1 MSGLLRP
8 AAEWELATM
17 IADLAQRNCPV
28 EVVGHGSRRDIGRPV
43 GAQVGITTTA
53 IKGITLYEPTELV
66 MSVRSGTPLA
76 AVEEE
81 LSRRNQMLA
90 FEPLDTG
97 PALGVPLGQATI
109 GSVFATGLSGSRR
122 ISAGGARDH
131 LLGVRGVNGR
141 AEVFKNGGRVMKNVT
156 GVDLVRGVAGSWGTL
171 AVLTEVTFKVM
182 PVPEETLTL
191 VFFGLPDDIAVE
203 LLTTATGTPYEITG
217 AAHLQAPLAARL
229 GHDALRQQGKSVTA
243 LRIENF
249 AKSVDYR
256 RGKLKEVLQAYGRC
270 HELGRESSI
279 AFWSEMTSLSVLP
292 AGPSM
297 LWRISTAPRK
307 GPEVVRAIGR
317 YMPAQALY
325 DWAGGLVWLEV
336 SPSADAGAA
345 DIRRVVASHGGHA
358 TLIRADA
365 DVRASVDVFQ
375 PPNPVAER
383 LTRGIKDAFDPAR
396 ILNPGRMY
404 AGM

>member
-1 MSGLLRP
+1 
-8 AAEWELATM
+8 M
-17 IADLAQRNCPV
+17 IADLAQRQCPV
-28 EVVGHGSRRDIGRPV
+28 EVVGNGSRREIGRPV
-43 GAQVGITTTA
+43 QAPVGITTTA

-66 MSVRSGTPLA
+66 MSARAGTPLA
-76 AVEEE
+76 AIETE
-81 LSRRNQMLA
+81 LARRNQMLA

-97 PALGVPLGQATI
+97 PLLGVPRGQASI
-109 GSVFATGLSGSRR
+109 GSVFATGLSGPRR

-141 AEVFKNGGRVMKNVT
+141 AEVFKSGGRVMKNVT
-156 GVDLVRGVAGSWGTL
+156 GVDIVRGVCGSWGTL

-182 PVPEETLTL
+182 PVPDETLTL

-203 LLTTATGTPYEITG
+203 LLTTATATPFEITG
-217 AAHLQAPLAARL
+217 AAHLQAPVAARL
-229 GHDALRQQGKSVTA
+229 AHEALRAQGKSVTA
-243 LRIENF
+243 LRLENF
-249 AKSVDYR
+249 AKSIDYR

-279 AFWSEMTSLSVLP
+279 AFWSELSTLSVMP
-292 AGPSM
+292 AGPGI

-307 GPEVVRAIGR
+307 GPEVVKAIGR

-336 SPSADAGAA
+336 APSADAGAA

-365 DVRASVDVFQ
+365 AVRAAVDVFQ
-375 PPNPVAER
+375 PPAPVADR
-383 LTRGIKDAFDPAR
+383 ITRGIKEAFDPAGV
-396 ILNPGRMY
+396 LNPGRMY
-404 AGM
+404 ADM